1 MPEFKLED
9 VQHATYNALR
19 NIGKTVELVEN
30 PFTKFQ
36 LYKLKRKELLRA
48 GMRGNFH
55 GAINNILQ
63 EGISKKPRSKLRGI

>member
-36 LYKLKRKELLRA
+36 LYKLKRKEL
-48 GMRGNFH
+48 F
-55 GAINNILQ
+55 
-63 EGISKKPRSKLRGI
+63 EGWDARKFPWRDKQYPARRDK